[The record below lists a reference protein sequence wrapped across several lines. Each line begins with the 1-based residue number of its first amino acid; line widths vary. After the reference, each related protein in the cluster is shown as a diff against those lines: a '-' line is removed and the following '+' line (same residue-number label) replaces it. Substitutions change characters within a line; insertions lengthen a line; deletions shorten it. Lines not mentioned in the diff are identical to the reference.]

1 MYTCTFRQRNS
12 VLHCTQPSSNRW
24 LLQGKKNEHLC
35 IVIATTRSRA
45 HLSSISHCFWPTE
58 WCFSLHNSRYWGY
71 KTVAQVST
79 LDNKNAYLAGTTR
92 QGKRHQ
98 HEHMSDWQVLPGLS
112 PRVNEVW
119 RQSSLG
125 YNVSKIFVHTSNAQ
139 DEHGMGL
146 KPWRGAD
153 QQKRPPDEHGAP
165 PGTGE
170 RDCDAF
176 HCPCSFQMRP
186 VTRSLSSCL
195 PPPEKK
201 SAMFLWMMSP
211 SKLSRTFRWLSLML
225 RGVPCHVS
233 FRPPP
238 PTSRLYPNPC
248 ASLSSPMNRR
258 NAMYTGAIPSR
269 NASKCRQKCC
279 PKHLKTCMYQT
290 QGGQW
295 MQNAYLYSHH
305 R

>member
-1 MYTCTFRQRNS
+1 MHRTNTEWD
-12 VLHCTQPSSNRW
+12 SNHGEEQISRSCPRMSTV
-24 LLQGKKNEHLC
+24 H
-35 IVIATTRSRA
+35 TTRDGRMHA
-45 HLSSISHCFWPTE
+45 IAML
-58 WCFSLHNSRYWGY
+58 
-71 KTVAQVST
+71 
-79 LDNKNAYLAGTTR
+79 
-92 QGKRHQ
+92 
-98 HEHMSDWQVLPGLS
+98 
-112 PRVNEVW
+112 
-119 RQSSLG
+119 
-125 YNVSKIFVHTSNAQ
+125 
-139 DEHGMGL
+139 
-146 KPWRGAD
+146 
-153 QQKRPPDEHGAP
+153 
-165 PGTGE
+165 
-170 RDCDAF
+170 
-176 HCPCSFQMRP
+176 HCPCSLQMRP

-290 QGGQW
+290 QGG
-295 MQNAYLYSHH
+295 
-305 R
+305 